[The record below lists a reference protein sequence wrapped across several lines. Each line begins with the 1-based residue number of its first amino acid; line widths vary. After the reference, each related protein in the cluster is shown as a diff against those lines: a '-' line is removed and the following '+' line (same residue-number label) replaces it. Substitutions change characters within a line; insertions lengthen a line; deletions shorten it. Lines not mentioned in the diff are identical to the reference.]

1 MPRPSE
7 KELFKRI
14 KEAKEAIAEGRIA
27 LINPLAV
34 ASDALE
40 LGYLIGEELESLLA
54 ELVDR
59 LAPAQYVGTRPPQ
72 RSYEQTIK
80 GLELFAF
87 EVDSPRFESPVYLKF
102 ALSPDGFWLV
112 SLHKGRTSQEEA

>member
-7 KELFKRI
+7 KEIFKRI
-14 KEAKEAIAEGRIA
+14 REAKEALAKGRIA
-27 LINPLAV
+27 VLNPLAF

-40 LGYLIGEELESLLA
+40 LGYLIEEELESLLA
-54 ELVDR
+54 ELLDG
-59 LAPAQYVGTRPPQ
+59 LGPAHYVGTRPPQ

-87 EVDSPRFESPVYLKF
+87 ELNSLRFQCPVYLKF
-102 ALSPDGFWLV
+102 ALSFNVLWLV
-112 SLHKGRTSQEEA
+112 SLHKSR